1 MDLNFGEIFLWEM
14 LGTAALILLGAG
26 VVANV
31 VLKKTLGTGGGW
43 LLINIGWGFAVF
55 IGASIANPSGAH
67 INPAVTL
74 GLVAAGKVEWGDV
87 PAYLLGQMVG
97 AILGAVLAWL
107 TYKLQFDTH
116 DEPENTRG
124 IFCTGPTVP
133 NYLWNTITE
142 VVATFALVFWILLSP
157 GAAAGPDGVPTF
169 GNSAL
174 GYAAVAFVVIGIG
187 ASLGGPTG
195 YAIHPARDLGPRI
208 AYALLPIKGKGS
220 PEWNYSWVPVVGPIV
235 GGVLAGLV
243 FQLLPAAS

>member
-195 YAIHPARDLGPRI
+195 YAINPARDLGPRI